1 MNVKKW
7 RVIMFKKIYME
18 ITNICNLKC
27 KFCPETSR
35 KKEFMSVDNFEEIVK
50 KIHKYTNLV
59 CLHVK
64 GEPLLH
70 NNLEDILKILEN
82 YYSVEILNSM
92 SDRHLVRITCAASS
106 SKALIEG
113 WVEKRICNV
122 WLWTMEQGDSI
133 NIYEGPTESCHYI
146 KVDLTGCSNV
156 AVPVLSISKDGWYY
170 ISIMNGDISLSGW
183 TKNVCSNIYGSCEHG
198 NPYSK
203 KLHPL

>member
-1 MNVKKW
+1 MKRLFYFIW
-7 RVIMFKKIYME
+7 LILSIETYSQSSQCFFKQTNTPINIYE
-18 ITNICNLKC
+18 S
-27 KFCPETSR
+27 ETS
-35 KKEFMSVDNFEEIVK
+35 
-50 KIHKYTNLV
+50 T
-59 CLHVK
+59 
-64 GEPLLH
+64 
-70 NNLEDILKILEN
+70 ILFAVINQDSILEN

-133 NIYEGPTESCHYI
+133 NIYERPTESCHYI

-203 KLHPL
+203 KLHP